1 MDKSQYT
8 QENIKFD
15 SQERS
20 YLIEHTNP
28 HTRPIII
35 KIDPRKYKNRPALL
49 FTKES
54 RLRGLITIG
63 KAGAAAE
70 FYRYLE
76 NNIYSIFKDMTI
88 KCGDVILNDNKNYAQ
103 YCHMIND
110 ATRGVEERYSDSV
123 DCLSLR
129 PIVSN
134 PQITATTVDDGMG
147 GYLTTVDNQTSRHNV
162 LFNNLFLGV
171 SPIHAKHNFYF
182 SIPLLDFMGSYI
194 NKPIPLH
201 LLDKPITIEF
211 TINDPDEIFFAS
223 VGTNRISNYTLSEI
237 KYDACISFIPKEVS
251 DAMFPNGEAQLIG
264 KDYKFS
270 QRHMQ
275 SGSSYFNDVF
285 GEFKY
290 KYAKNFLF
298 FFVNPQSTDRKLK
311 VFISQRIKANMDEY
325 CLKYNGEYYPKN
337 KIVGYGDMIANV
349 KKCFGGK
356 FGILN
361 YDMYYT
367 NANNHETVT
376 DTAYIAPNA
385 SPNPPDYS
393 SFKKFI
399 GAISLQKYSMEK
411 EDFLNGMD
419 ITEHDLS
426 LEFNLVQ
433 ISLSTQPILKTQF
446 YLTEALSLF
455 VYLEYDKIYTI
466 KNGEIIMDY

>member
-171 SPIHAKHNFYF
+171 SPIHAKHNF
-182 SIPLLDFMGSYI
+182 
-194 NKPIPLH
+194 
-201 LLDKPITIEF
+201 
-211 TINDPDEIFFAS
+211 
-223 VGTNRISNYTLSEI
+223 
-237 KYDACISFIPKEVS
+237 
-251 DAMFPNGEAQLIG
+251 
-264 KDYKFS
+264 
-270 QRHMQ
+270 
-275 SGSSYFNDVF
+275 
-285 GEFKY
+285 
-290 KYAKNFLF
+290 LF
-298 FFVNPQSTDRKLK
+298 
-311 VFISQRIKANMDEY
+311 
-325 CLKYNGEYYPKN
+325 
-337 KIVGYGDMIANV
+337 
-349 KKCFGGK
+349 
-356 FGILN
+356 
-361 YDMYYT
+361 
-367 NANNHETVT
+367 
-376 DTAYIAPNA
+376 
-385 SPNPPDYS
+385 
-393 SFKKFI
+393 
-399 GAISLQKYSMEK
+399 
-411 EDFLNGMD
+411 
-419 ITEHDLS
+419 
-426 LEFNLVQ
+426 
-433 ISLSTQPILKTQF
+433 
-446 YLTEALSLF
+446 
-455 VYLEYDKIYTI
+455 
-466 KNGEIIMDY
+466 